1 MPESV
6 RLKRGAGRGC
16 STPATV
22 TPADRLERAGE
33 RDVVDV
39 VPGRAGERS
48 RLTEAGHAPV
58 DEPRVAREADVGPE
72 AEALHHAGPEPLE
85 QPIGALHEP
94 QHRRDRFGVLQV
106 DGDAAPAARE
116 QITRSSAGCDARES
130 LDAQH
135 FGAHVGEHQRAE
147 RARADAADLH
157 DAHSRERTHPV
168 RGYERSWHDR
178 KRRTNRMA
186 LPTGIGVIDLML
198 AIPTDDTSR
207 WYDFMKPLLRDQES
221 REQFKMPAQ
230 YMFRNIPGFA
240 PGADFLKLVVAE
252 MDKYG
257 IERAMIGV
265 DSGNESAQR
274 ALKEHPE
281 RFFASYE
288 VNPNEGM
295 DEVRKIVAL
304 RDRFGLKALTAFP
317 SGLCPQVPINDKKF
331 YPIYAK
337 CVELD
342 IPICVCS
349 GVPGP
354 RLPMAP
360 QNVELIDEV
369 CWFFPELKFVMRH
382 GAEPWTALAVK
393 LMLKWPN
400 LYYSTSAFAP
410 KHYPKDIIDFANT
423 RGADKIM
430 YAGYFPMGLSLER
443 IFGDLPQVPFRDAVW
458 PKFLRE
464 NAIRVFKL

>member
-1 MPESV
+1 MAN
-6 RLKRGAGRGC
+6 RCA
-16 STPATV
+16 
-22 TPADRLERAGE
+22 
-33 RDVVDV
+33 
-39 VPGRAGERS
+39 
-48 RLTEAGHAPV
+48 APV
-58 DEPRVAREADVGPE
+58 WRLAKEPNMG
-72 AEALHHAGPEPLE
+72 
-85 QPIGALHEP
+85 
-94 QHRRDRFGVLQV
+94 
-106 DGDAAPAARE
+106 
-116 QITRSSAGCDARES
+116 
-130 LDAQH
+130 
-135 FGAHVGEHQRAE
+135 
-147 RARADAADLH
+147 
-157 DAHSRERTHPV
+157 
-168 RGYERSWHDR
+168 
-178 KRRTNRMA
+178 M
-186 LPTGIGVIDLML
+186 PTGIGVIDLML

-207 WYDFMKPLLRDQES
+207 WYEFMKPLLRDRES
-221 REQFKMPAQ
+221 REQFKMPAE
-230 YMFRNIPGFA
+230 YMFRNIPGFE
-240 PGADFLKLVVAE
+240 PGADLLKLVVAE

-257 IERAMIGV
+257 IERAMISV
-265 DSGNESAQR
+265 DDGAESSIR

-288 VNPNEGM
+288 VNPNNGM

-304 RDRFGLKALTAFP
+304 HDRFGLKALTAFP
-317 SGLCPQVPINDKKF
+317 SGLCPQVPIDDKRF

-337 CVELD
+337 AVELD
-342 IPICVCS
+342 LPICVCS

-360 QNVELIDEV
+360 QHVERIDEV

-423 RGADKIM
+423 RGADKVM

-443 IFGDLPQVPFRDAVW
+443 IFADLPKVPFREHVW

-464 NAIRVFKL
+464 NAVRVFKL